1 MNGVHSTPS
10 TLLLSPTPSQTRL
23 PGDLRSPSQKSLLL
37 FADSKNRDYP
47 SGNSY
52 RDAERPVADTSAPST

>member
-1 MNGVHSTPS
+1 MTSTG
-10 TLLLSPTPSQTRL
+10 T
-23 PGDLRSPSQKSLLL
+23 LLL

-47 SGNSY
+47 SGNRY